1 MHSTLNLFG
10 PKPPH
15 FKCQDQT
22 KTSTGDLKKKSTD
35 INNPL
40 GHFSTPMTFDIPV
53 LDSATTAGLQLH
65 AWHWK
70 HTSALALGWFR
81 RTVLLHFTS
90 GFSSKNLISWASI
103 FQTFPRK
110 TVSICFLMFFMF
122 FHYFIR
128 HFSSVFQSSWLA
140 GLQLQHL
147 PSLESLSHVALGCG
161 KSAAGGHYLAFLR
174 I

>member
-90 GFSSKNLISWASI
+90 GFSSIKLLSWASG
-103 FQTFPRK
+103 FPN
-110 TVSICFLMFFMF
+110 VSKYNCCFFISSCFL
-122 FHYFIR
+122 II
-128 HFSSVFQSSWLA
+128 SSATFRPSSN
-140 GLQLQHL
+140 
-147 PSLESLSHVALGCG
+147 PLG
-161 KSAAGGHYLAFLR
+161 
-174 I
+174 